1 MLINDFRFMKKIR
14 LILIAALWMLSFHQT
29 ASAQFYFFDKDY
41 YDTPLMFEVG
51 GSLGVMNCLSD
62 VGGRKGNG
70 RPFLKDLNI
79 GNNQF
84 NGSIYL
90 NALYKYAVGIR
101 LEATFGQIKA
111 FDSIL
116 FAVRKTT
123 QGRYER
129 SLQFKSKI
137 TEVSLIAEFHPLF
150 IFINWLNRDD
160 EPPRFS
166 PYLAAGVGF
175 FSFNP
180 QAKLNNSWIDLQ
192 PLSTEGQGFAE
203 YPDRKVYKLTQL
215 AFPVGAGLKYEL
227 SSAVNLRI
235 EAISRI
241 LTTDYLDDLSTR
253 YIDPKTFQKY
263 LSGTPLSN
271 ALALNDRR
279 SKTNPEYP
287 VNANGGQRRGNPTD
301 NDAYFTFNIKVGVA
315 FGREKIKHGYT
326 PQRF

>member
-1 MLINDFRFMKKIR
+1 MNNIR
-14 LILIAALWMLSFHQT
+14 LLLIVAVFTVSFNPT
-29 ASAQFYFFDKDY
+29 ATAQFYFFDDNY
-41 YDTPLMFEVG
+41 YDTPLTFEFG

-79 GNNQF
+79 GNNQI

-101 LEATFGQIKA
+101 LEATLGQIKA
-111 FDSIL
+111 YDSIL
-116 FAVRKTT
+116 YAVRRTT

-137 TEVSLIAEFHPLF
+137 TEVTLIAEFHPLF
-150 IFINWLNRDD
+150 VFVDWFNRDLN
-160 EPPRFS
+160 PPRLS

-180 QAKLNNSWIDLQ
+180 QAKLNNEWIDLQ

-203 YPDRKVYKLTQL
+203 YPNRKVYKLTQVC
-215 AFPVGAGLKYEL
+215 FPVGGGVKYEV
-227 SSAVNLRI
+227 SSRVNLRL
-235 EAISRI
+235 EALSRI
-241 LTTDYLDDLSTR
+241 LSTDYLDDLSTR
-253 YIDPKTFQKY
+253 YIDPKLFQKY
-263 LSGTPLSN
+263 LSGTQLSN

-279 SKTNPEYP
+279 SKSNPEYP
-287 VNANGGQRRGNPTD
+287 VNANGGQLRGNPTD
-301 NDAYFTFNIKVGVA
+301 NDSYFTFNVKLGVT
-315 FGREKIKHGYT
+315 FGRQKINRGNS

>member
-1 MLINDFRFMKKIR
+1 MKKIR
-14 LILIAALWMLSFHQT
+14 LIIIVAVLVVSYSET
-29 ASAQFYFFDKDY
+29 ASAQFYFFDNEY

-51 GSLGVMNCLSD
+51 GSLGVMNCLTD

-70 RPFLKDLNI
+70 KPFLKDLNI

-84 NGSIYL
+84 NGSIHL
-90 NALYKYAVGIR
+90 NALYKYAVGVR
-101 LEATFGQIKA
+101 LEGTFGRIKA
-111 FDSIL
+111 YDSIL
-116 FAVRKTT
+116 FNVRQTT

-150 IFINWLNRDD
+150 IFINWLNRDN

-203 YPDRKVYKLTQL
+203 YPDRKIYKLTQVC
-215 AFPVGAGLKYEL
+215 FPVGAGLKYEL
-227 SSAVNLRI
+227 SRTVNLRL
-235 EAISRI
+235 EAISRV

-253 YIDPKTFQKY
+253 YIDPKVFQKY
-263 LSGTPLSN
+263 LSGTQLSN

-279 SKTNPEYP
+279 SKNNPEYP
-287 VNANGGQRRGNPTD
+287 VAPAGGQRRGDPTD
-301 NDAYFTFNIKVGVA
+301 DDAYFTFNIKVGMT
-315 FGREKIKHGYT
+315 FGREKIRRGYT

>member
-1 MLINDFRFMKKIR
+1 MKNIKLNVIVAV
-14 LILIAALWMLSFHQT
+14 LMASFNQT
-29 ASAQFYFFDKDY
+29 ASAQFYFFDNQY

-70 RPFLKDLNI
+70 GPFLKDLNI
-79 GNNQF
+79 GNNRF
-84 NGSIYL
+84 NGTIYL

-101 LEATFGQIKA
+101 LEGTFGQIKA
-111 FDSIL
+111 YDSIL
-116 FAVRKTT
+116 FAVRTTT

-137 TEVSLIAEFHPLF
+137 TEVSVIAEFHPLF
-150 IFINWLNRDD
+150 IFINWLNRDN
-160 EPPRFS
+160 EPPRIS

-192 PLSTEGQGFAE
+192 PLSTEGQGFSE
-203 YPDRKVYKLTQL
+203 YPDRKVYKLTQVC
-215 AFPVGAGLKYEL
+215 FPVGAGLKYEV
-227 SSAVNLRI
+227 SSRVNLRI
-235 EAISRI
+235 EALSRI
-241 LTTDYLDDLSTR
+241 LSTDYLDDLSTK
-253 YIDPKTFQKY
+253 YIDPKVFQKY
-263 LSGTPLSN
+263 LSGTQLSN

-287 VNANGGQRRGNPTD
+287 INPVGGQLRGNPTD
-301 NDAYFTFNIKVGVA
+301 NDAYFTFNIKVGMT
-315 FGREKIKHGYT
+315 FGREKINRGYT

>member
-1 MLINDFRFMKKIR
+1 MKSIKLIVIVAV
-14 LILIAALWMLSFHQT
+14 LTASFNQT

-51 GSLGVMNCLSD
+51 GSLGVMNCLTD

-70 RPFLKDLNI
+70 KPFLKDLNI

-101 LEATFGQIKA
+101 LEGTFGKIKA
-111 FDSIL
+111 YDSIL
-116 FAVRKTT
+116 FSVRQTT

-137 TEVSLIAEFHPLF
+137 TEVSVIAEFHPLF
-150 IFINWLNRDD
+150 IFINWLTRDN
-160 EPPRFS
+160 EPPRLS

-180 QAKLNNSWIDLQ
+180 QAKLNNAWIDLQ

-215 AFPVGAGLKYEL
+215 SFPVGAGLKYEV
-227 SSAVNLRI
+227 SSRVNLRI
-235 EAISRI
+235 EALSRI

-253 YIDPKTFQKY
+253 YIDPKVFQKY
-263 LSGTPLSN
+263 LSGTQLSN

-287 VNANGGQRRGNPTD
+287 INPVGGQRRGDPTD
-301 NDAYFTFNIKVGVA
+301 NDAYFTFNIKVGMT

>member
-1 MLINDFRFMKKIR
+1 MKNIR
-14 LILIAALWMLSFHQT
+14 LIVLVAVLMVSFQQT

-51 GSLGVMNCLSD
+51 GSFGVMNCLTD

-79 GNNQF
+79 GNNQL

-90 NALYKYAVGIR
+90 NALYKYAVGVR
-101 LEATFGQIKA
+101 LEGTFGRVKA
-111 FDSIL
+111 YDSIL
-116 FAVRKTT
+116 YAVRKTT

-137 TEVSLIAEFHPLF
+137 TEVTLIAEFHPLF
-150 IFINWLNRDD
+150 IFINWLTRDD
-160 EPPRFS
+160 EPPRLS

-180 QAKLNNSWIDLQ
+180 QAKLNGAWIDLQ

-203 YPDRKVYKLTQL
+203 YPNRKVYKLTQL
-215 AFPVGAGLKYEL
+215 NFPVGAGLKYEVSPRVNVRLEAL
-227 SSAVNLRI
+227 SRVLR
-235 EAISRI
+235 
-241 LTTDYLDDLSTR
+241 TDYLDDLSTR
-253 YIDPKTFQKY
+253 YIDPKIFQKY
-263 LSGTPLSN
+263 LSGTQLSN

-279 SKTNPEYP
+279 SKFNPEYP
-287 VNANGGQRRGNPTD
+287 VNGNGGQLRGNPTD
-301 NDAYFTFNIKVGVA
+301 NDSYFTFNIKVGMT
-315 FGREKIKHGYT
+315 FGREKIIRGYT